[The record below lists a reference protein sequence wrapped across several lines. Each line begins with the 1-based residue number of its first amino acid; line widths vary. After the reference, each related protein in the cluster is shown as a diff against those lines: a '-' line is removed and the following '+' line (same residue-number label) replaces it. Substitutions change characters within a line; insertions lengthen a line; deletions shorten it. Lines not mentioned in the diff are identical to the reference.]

1 MDFTLHPIKREIE
14 LKGFH
19 SIYYFEFGKEFSHP
33 PEKHGFWEMVYVDS
47 GEINAVTDG
56 LGRKLRQGQVIFH
69 RPWEVHAHVSNL
81 IDPNNM
87 LVVSFTANSPAME
100 FFDKR
105 IFTLG
110 KTEKTLLSL
119 FVKEA
124 RVALGAIPDDYH
136 DKRALDFSSAPRG
149 SFQLLECYL
158 TEFLLVLLRGGDEA
172 SSTVLRSEKTRAL
185 GQSSITELIIAYL
198 EENVASDLTLSDIC
212 SRFFIGKTQLCKL
225 FDDHVGTS
233 PMEYFSNLKI
243 TEAKKLLRREDLS
256 VSRIADMLSYSS
268 IHNFSRA
275 FKKNVG
281 ISPSDYRKK
290 IWEKF

>member
-172 SSTVLRSEKTRAL
+172 SSTVAGMLPDRVFTGAFARRRRSLQHRPAKRKNSRTRTKLDHRAD
-185 GQSSITELIIAYL
+185 YC
-198 EENVASDLTLSDIC
+198 LSG
-212 SRFFIGKTQLCKL
+212 GK
-225 FDDHVGTS
+225 
-233 PMEYFSNLKI
+233 
-243 TEAKKLLRREDLS
+243 RR
-256 VSRIADMLSYSS
+256 V
-268 IHNFSRA
+268 
-275 FKKNVG
+275 
-281 ISPSDYRKK
+281 
-290 IWEKF
+290 

>member
-14 LKGFH
+14 LDGFH
-19 SIYYFEFGKEFSHP
+19 SIYYFEFGKDFSHP

-87 LVVSFTANSPAME
+87 LVISFSTQSPAMD

-119 FVKEA
+119 FIKEA

-136 DKRALDFSSAPRG
+136 NKGALDFSFAPRG

-158 TEFLLVLLRGGDEA
+158 TELLLVLLRGGDEA
-172 SSTVLRSEKTRAL
+172 SSTVHRSEKARAL

-198 EENVASDLTLSDIC
+198 EDNVTSALTMSDVC
-212 SRFFIGKTQLCKL
+212 ARFFIGKTQLCKL
-225 FDDHVGTS
+225 FVDHVGTS
-233 PMEYFSNLKI
+233 PMEYFTNLKI

-256 VSRIADMLSYSS
+256 VSKISDMLSYSS

-275 FKKNVG
+275 FKKAVG

-290 IWEKF
+290 IWEEF